1 MTSTTLLRGLCVA
14 FGVATAV
21 TTLAQCG
28 KRVDDAGVYE
38 TTVAVE
44 PVGPVAGDDDGA
56 GLVGQPVGTARGDA
70 AARGDL
76 QTRATPNSGATAA
89 TTSDHASSA
98 EVAGGATPATD
109 AAAIVARHTG
119 GVIMESMPK

>member
-38 TTVAVE
+38 TTVEVDAVGTVAARE
-44 PVGPVAGDDDGA
+44 DDAGVDPRPGSTPRVVATAGDE
-56 GLVGQPVGTARGDA
+56 PRTSTAPASGGA
-70 AARGDL
+70 AA
-76 QTRATPNSGATAA
+76 AA
-89 TTSDHASSA
+89 SDHAASTTGRM
-98 EVAGGATPATD
+98 VATL
-109 AAAIVARHTG
+109 
-119 GVIMESMPK
+119 